1 MKLVCA
7 FIVTFFIGYST
18 SFYFNNSTTNIHIRD
33 NGNEEHHDRKR
44 PYMRSENNGK
54 VSEKLNDVSGT
65 SSSDRVSEYLD
76 DSNSQD
82 QFILSIQL
90 VFKTENGLEY
100 FKDIFANMA
109 KWVYN
114 NENGTI
120 SYSMAVSDKDMLQVL
135 IYERYVNKDAY
146 LDIHK
151 KSMEFLAFKK
161 KMMAMNEE
169 GVKDQLGWEMTGQ
182 SYQKPVGFV

>member
-1 MKLVCA
+1 
-7 FIVTFFIGYST
+7 
-18 SFYFNNSTTNIHIRD
+18 
-33 NGNEEHHDRKR
+33 
-44 PYMRSENNGK
+44 
-54 VSEKLNDVSGT
+54 
-65 SSSDRVSEYLD
+65 
-76 DSNSQD
+76 
-82 QFILSIQL
+82 
-90 VFKTENGLEY
+90 
-100 FKDIFANMA
+100 
-109 KWVYN
+109 
-114 NENGTI
+114 
-120 SYSMAVSDKDMLQVL
+120 MAVSGKDMLQVL